1 MKLPL
6 CIAALFGVALTM
18 FAQAPGV
25 PIIKEGHGPLP
36 ELRRAAEKLRQAGG
50 QLSIAEVKTQL
61 SRKSCELTLPPVAT
75 EQRTPAEI
83 WERARRAMIRVGHYY
98 LCTKCDRWHLNLS
111 GGYAITADGVVAT
124 CHHVV
129 EPRGMRDGFL
139 VASTFDGE
147 LLPVVEIL
155 AADKATDTC
164 ILRVKSPRPLEPLPL
179 NTHVRPGDDAW
190 CLSDPLGRD
199 GYFTKGIVNRF
210 YQHVHPGRKRPEPI
224 RMNVS
229 TDWAPGSSGA
239 AVLDTCGNA
248 IGHVSLIN
256 AEENDAPGDS
266 KDDPR
271 ASGGG
276 TLIVFH
282 DAVRAA
288 DVLALIKAPQ
298 TKKP

>member
-1 MKLPL
+1 
-6 CIAALFGVALTM
+6 
-18 FAQAPGV
+18 
-25 PIIKEGHGPLP
+25 
-36 ELRRAAEKLRQAGG
+36 
-50 QLSIAEVKTQL
+50 
-61 SRKSCELTLPPVAT
+61 
-75 EQRTPAEI
+75 
-83 WERARRAMIRVGHYY
+83 
-98 LCTKCDRWHLNLS
+98 
-111 GGYAITADGVVAT
+111 
-124 CHHVV
+124 
-129 EPRGMRDGFL
+129 MREGFL
-139 VASTFDGE
+139 IASTFEGE
-147 LLPVVEIL
+147 LLPVSEIL

-164 ILRVKSPRPLEPLPL
+164 ILRVKSPKLLEPLPL
-179 NTHVRPGDDAW
+179 NVNVRPGDDAW

-210 YQHVHPGRKRPEPI
+210 FQHVHPGRKRPEPI

-256 AEENDAPGDS
+256 AEEDDAPGDS